1 MRQQNFYYMCL
12 HKALWRGASHPAA
25 VSGTE
30 AQSSARSGVG
40 QDHNFENMIE
50 GIPPQPQ
57 GGTPAKRLLVLLA
70 LLPALLALNSCKGKS
85 SPAAAAP
92 SITVSGAASSVN
104 VNGTVQFTASIL
116 NLSSTLVNWQVNGVT
131 SGNTTVGTI
140 DTTGLYKAPATP
152 PTNNV
157 VTITAVAQAQ
167 TSLTA
172 TANLTILPPAAIT
185 GISPSTNVIVAAGL
199 SQAFSATVSGGGS
212 NAVFWYV
219 NNSPACSSTIGFLNG
234 NVNGTF
240 PFGQITPQGNYKAP
254 QIPPSGA
261 AVAITAV
268 SQTDS
273 TQTFCVP
280 VTLTFGNA
288 SLQGAYAFS
297 TSGRV
302 IAGNTF
308 FARAGSF
315 TADGQGHLIGGHED
329 VNPQPSGI
337 TTLPPISFSGSYS
350 IGPDGRGTM
359 QFCEPS
365 TSNVCP
371 AAAQTSQFRIVV
383 LSAQQVQIIE
393 FSSLNSTTAL
403 TAASGEM
410 DLQPDTSAFNT
421 SGLAGT
427 YTFNFAGLSSATA
440 PQSEV
445 GEFAANGLGGITSGE
460 MDVNGGGAQNI
471 LSTSSYSIS
480 TDGRG
485 VATII
490 TSGGTFQFSFYMV
503 SANRAKFIET
513 DAFPLLVGDAF
524 KQQTVFSWGDNA
536 LSANTVFV
544 FETAGSGPSGGIADL
559 VSFTSDG
566 NGNVIAGGMLD
577 QNSGGTVTSV
587 SSLGTGSYTI
597 DSTGRGTLIIP
608 GHSYVFYMVAPG
620 TAVIQETTAGVVAH
634 GSLVQPQG
642 GPFTAASLSGS
653 YALNL
658 TGQNATPREEDF
670 VGQLTANGTGNV
682 TSGSLDI
689 NNFGATQTGVTEI
702 GTYTTVAA
710 NGRTTMLLNP
720 TVNFVLYFV
729 SPTQIFALDTD
740 STGVAIGSLYK
751 QF

>member
-1 MRQQNFYYMCL
+1 
-12 HKALWRGASHPAA
+12 
-25 VSGTE
+25 V
-30 AQSSARSGVG
+30 
-40 QDHNFENMIE
+40 
-50 GIPPQPQ
+50 
-57 GGTPAKRLLVLLA
+57 KRLLVLLA
-70 LLPALLALNSCKGKS
+70 LLPALLALNSCKGS
-85 SPAAAAP
+85 SPAAATP
-92 SITVSGAASSVN
+92 TITVTGAASSVN
-104 VNGTVQFTASIL
+104 VNGTVQFTQSIL
-116 NLSSTLVNWQVNGVT
+116 NLTSTLVNWQVNSIQ
-131 SGNTTVGTI
+131 SGNSTYGTI
-140 DTTGLYKAPATP
+140 DTSGLYTAPKTV

-172 TANLTILPPAAIT
+172 TANLTILPAAAIS
-185 GISPSTNVIVAAGL
+185 GISCVNPLTELPSQTVASGKSL
-199 SQAFSATVSGGGS
+199 LCTPTVAGGG
-212 NAVFWYV
+212 NIAVFWYV
-219 NNSPACSSTIGFLNG
+219 NNSATCSSTLGVLGGNSTVGFIT
-234 NVNGTF
+234 GT
-240 PFGQITPQGNYKAP
+240 QQGNYVGP
-254 QIPPSGA
+254 QIPPPGA
-261 AVAITAV
+261 AIAITAV
-268 SQTDS
+268 SQADPTE
-273 TQTFCVP
+273 TLCIP

-302 IAGNTF
+302 IAGNAF

-315 TADGQGHLIGGHED
+315 TANGAGGLIGGHED

-365 TSNVCP
+365 TSNVCT

-383 LSAQQVQIIE
+383 LSAQQVQVIE

-427 YTFNFAGLSSATA
+427 YTFNFSGLSSATT

-445 GEFAANGLGGITSGE
+445 GEFAANGLGAITSGE

-480 TDGRG
+480 ADGRG
-485 VATII
+485 TATII
-490 TSGGTFQFSFYMV
+490 TSGGTFHFSFYMV

-513 DAFPLLVGDAF
+513 DSFPLLVGDAL
-524 KQQTVFSWGDNA
+524 KQQTIFSWGDNA
-536 LSANTVFV
+536 LSANTLFV

-566 NGNVIAGGMLD
+566 NGNVVAGGMLD

-597 DSTGRGTLIIP
+597 DSTGRGTLSIP

-634 GSLVQPQG
+634 GLLVQPQG
-642 GPFTAASLSGS
+642 GPFTLASLQVS
-653 YALNL
+653 YALSL
-658 TGQNATPREEDF
+658 AGTNAAGKEEDF
-670 VGQLTANGTGNV
+670 VGQLTSNGAGTV

-689 NNFGATQTGVTEI
+689 NNFGATQVGVTGI
-702 GTYTTVAA
+702 GTYLPVPAGTLRA
-710 NGRTTMLLNP
+710 TMPLT
-720 TVNFVLYFV
+720 TVNFVLYVV
-729 SPTQIFALDTD
+729 SPTQVFALDTD
-740 STGVAIGSLYK
+740 ATDVAIGSLYK